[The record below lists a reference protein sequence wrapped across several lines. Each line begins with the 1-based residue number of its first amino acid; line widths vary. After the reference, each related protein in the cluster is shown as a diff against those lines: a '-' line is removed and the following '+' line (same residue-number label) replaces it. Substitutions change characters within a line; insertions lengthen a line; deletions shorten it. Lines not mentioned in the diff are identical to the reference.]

1 MDMTYDIFLMFNPG
15 RMIPHETEE
24 EHFDFAAAT
33 GHFFYMPQKM
43 DKING
48 SIRLV
53 FRKWMV
59 QITPW

>member
-1 MDMTYDIFLMFNPG
+1 MTIFLMFNPG

-43 DKING
+43 EKING

-53 FRKWMV
+53 FRTWDGSNYPLV
-59 QITPW
+59 I